1 MLKLSIL
8 FQIFHEFGSRLDARL
23 DAALFHFIFSNLEII
38 KTDFFAGKKVEISKS
53 VVDFVLLSI
62 LFEAEHNTAF
72 L

>member
-1 MLKLSIL
+1 MS
-8 FQIFHEFGSRLDARL
+8 LDSAWMPDWMQL
-23 DAALFHFIFSNLEII
+23 YFISYSVTFDLEII
-38 KTDFFAGKKVEISKS
+38 KTDFFAGKKVEISRS

>member
-1 MLKLSIL
+1 MNLDPAWMPDWMQLYFISYSVILKSLK
-8 FQIFHEFGSRLDARL
+8 QI
-23 DAALFHFIFSNLEII
+23 
-38 KTDFFAGKKVEISKS
+38 FFAGKKVEISKS